1 MNERPKTHNVT
12 SNNETMKKKSIN
24 ANNANKKID
33 DKNSKRKQKRLFQM
47 QKRLALFNE
56 EDLPELV
63 SENNINNISNDL
75 NNNIYNSKIPSQI
88 SKNKLNSEKNNL
100 SYNFYNSFKDNLNIE
115 KIQHKKI
122 IESQKN
128 NLKKNLIEKKIPE
141 PLPESNSKKV
151 KAFFKMILSKVMSLP
166 KSSMEIWMKIP
177 IYFRPVMIIMK

>member
-12 SNNETMKKKSIN
+12 SNNEAMKKKSIN

-128 NLKKNLIEKKIPE
+128 NLKKNLIEKKAPPRIKFR
-141 PLPESNSKKV
+141 NSKYKY
-151 KAFFKMILSKVMSLP
+151 K
-166 KSSMEIWMKIP
+166 
-177 IYFRPVMIIMK
+177 RR